1 MGKVR
6 VLIADDHAVLR
17 SGLRLL
23 LELQGEFEV
32 VGEAENGEQVLKQ
45 IHHLSPDIVLMDLAM
60 PGMDGLT
67 AMRRIHVDYPKVK
80 VLVLTQ
86 HDDRAYLLPVLQA
99 GAAGYVLKSMN
110 ADGLIAAL
118 RTVSQGKV
126 FLDPAVA
133 GTVIEGYREQVSSK
147 MFDPYDSMTEREKE
161 VLRLTAS
168 GYSSREIAE
177 RLLLSPKTIDSY
189 KDRLMTKLGLN
200 SRPELVEYAL
210 KRGLLSLPK

>member
-1 MGKVR
+1 
-6 VLIADDHAVLR
+6 
-17 SGLRLL
+17 
-23 LELQGEFEV
+23 
-32 VGEAENGEQVLKQ
+32 
-45 IHHLSPDIVLMDLAM
+45 MDLAM

-67 AMRRIHVDYPKVK
+67 AMRRIREDYPRVK

-99 GAAGYVLKSMN
+99 GASGYVLKSMS

-118 RTVSQGKV
+118 RTVNEGKV
-126 FLDPAVA
+126 FLDPTVT
-133 GTVIEGYREQVSSK
+133 GSVIEGYREQVSSK
-147 MFDPYDSMTEREKE
+147 MLDPYDSMTEREKE

-189 KDRLMTKLGLN
+189 KDRLMTKLGLT

-210 KRGLLSLPK
+210 KRGILSSPK